1 MTKEQLDLLREDV
14 NELLD
19 RGETRIYNTLTD
31 AVIIISHIDEQQRKI
46 DRLRESLR
54 WYEKIVGECSRRDHE
69 GVLAK
74 NALVADSGGIAKAAL
89 KEARDDE

>member
-31 AVIIISHIDEQQRKI
+31 AKSIIAHIDEQQREI
-46 DRLRESLR
+46 DRLRE
-54 WYEKIVGECSRRDHE
+54 
-69 GVLAK
+69 
-74 NALVADSGGIAKAAL
+74 AL
-89 KEARDDE
+89 KEASDD